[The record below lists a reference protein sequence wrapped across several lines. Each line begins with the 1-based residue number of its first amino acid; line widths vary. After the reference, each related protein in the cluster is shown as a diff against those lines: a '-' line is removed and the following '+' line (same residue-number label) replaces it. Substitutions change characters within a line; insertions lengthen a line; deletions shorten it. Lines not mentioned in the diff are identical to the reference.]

1 MTDQYLSLHSIIT
14 FAGVLLNRDENNLP
28 KDLVYGGVVRTR
40 VSAQC
45 WRRAERMYLRDRANE
60 GTGPLAGY
68 AFGLRTREW
77 GVKTAD
83 ELVALGWD
91 KADADEMA
99 KAVLTACRL
108 KFGEEGKRPELTKVA
123 VFAPADTAV
132 KLAAIISKHADDL
145 TPWLIVDRENRA
157 KEAAKREAAKKS
169 RGARRGRAAAAPA
182 EDAPPAETTVD
193 IAAEE
198 GEAEVNPLPKRIR
211 DEAIAALAPADAID
225 IALYGR
231 MLAEIAESPNVD
243 GAIQSMHP
251 FTVDEGV
258 TDEDFFTAVDD
269 EKDRRKKYALD
280 AIDASFGDDS
290 GAAIT
295 GYQSLTSG
303 TFYRNAVLDREQLR
317 RNLRNGGM
325 DAAQADA
332 AASAAEY
339 AFVEAF
345 CQAVPSAKKTSTGAL
360 GILPKLVLA
369 VSGNRPVNYASAFE
383 QPLTAVVGG
392 DSVSLQAVRRLI
404 RQHQLAAR
412 KLPGVSSGMVLTY
425 DIDIADLL
433 HKLRTDD
440 ATGAAEVDSPSELV
454 HGGRA

>member
-45 WRRAERMYLRDRANE
+45 WRRAERMHLRDRANE

-77 GVKTAD
+77 GIKTAE
-83 ELVALGWD
+83 ELIALGWD
-91 KADADEMA
+91 KAEADEIA

-108 KFGEEGKRPELTKVA
+108 KFGDEGKRPDLTKVA
-123 VFAPADTAV
+123 VFAPADAAV
-132 KLAAIISKHADDL
+132 KLAAIISDHKDEL
-145 TPWLIVDRENRA
+145 TPWLIMDRENRVKA
-157 KEAAKREAAKKS
+157 AKKEAAKKA
-169 RGARRGRAAAAPA
+169 RGTRRGRAAAASA
-182 EDAPPAETTVD
+182 EDAPLTGSTAD
-193 IAAEE
+193 IVGDEE
-198 GEAEVNPLPKRIR
+198 EAEANPLPKRIR

-231 MLAEIAESPNVD
+231 MLAEIVESPNVD

-269 EKDRRKKYALD
+269 EKDRRKRYALD

-325 DAAQADA
+325 DASQVDA
-332 AASAAEY
+332 AANAAER

-345 CQAVPSAKKTSTGAL
+345 SHAVPPAKKTSTGAL
-360 GILPKLVLA
+360 GVLPKLVLA
-369 VSGNRPVNYASAFE
+369 VSGNRPVNYAAAFE
-383 QPLTAVVGG
+383 QPLTAAAGG
-392 DSVSLQAVRRLI
+392 DPVSIQAVRRLI

-412 KLPGVSSGMVLTY
+412 KLPGISRGIVLTY
-425 DIDIADLL
+425 DIDVADLL
-433 HKLRTDD
+433 QKFRSDD
-440 ATGAAEVDSPSELV
+440 AAGVTEVDTPGELA